1 VEYFNYLGS
10 LINDATFTREIKS
23 MIAMVKEAFNK
34 KKVLFTSKLDE
45 YLKKKL
51 VKCCIWSIAV
61 CGAETWTLRELD
73 QKNLENF

>member
-23 MIAMVKEAFNK
+23 MIAMAKEVFNK

-45 YLKKKL
+45 YLMKKL
-51 VKCCIWSIAV
+51 VKCCIWSIAL
-61 CGAETWTLRELD
+61 CAAETWTLRELD